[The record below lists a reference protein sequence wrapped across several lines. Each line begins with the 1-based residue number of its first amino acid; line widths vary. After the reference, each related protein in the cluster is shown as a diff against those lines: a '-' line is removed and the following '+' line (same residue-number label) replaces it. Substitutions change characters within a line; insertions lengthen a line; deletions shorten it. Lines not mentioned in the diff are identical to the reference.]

1 VVAPVVS
8 TSTATADLPASRR
21 SSKRR
26 RASNRRVSIQRRP
39 PVVVVAEGLQSAGR
53 AVFTVLR
60 VLAKL
65 LVLVGLLVA
74 VVGGGR
80 VVAAHVVASPQFA
93 LAAVE
98 VRGVARAGR
107 SEILAATGVKLGDA
121 LLALDTDKLAAR
133 IAEHPWVA
141 EARVGRRLPA
151 TLVIDVVERRARAAV
166 NLGGLYLVDGEG
178 HPFKR
183 ATAAEAVG
191 LPVITGIERPQYVDH
206 RGPCEAAFREAL
218 TIVTAWARKPGRP
231 PLSEV
236 NVAPRH
242 GFTVFLADTGAEIRL
257 GRNEYDRKLA
267 RLDQILEAVKA
278 SGAGVGTVRVVHLDG
293 EGGNRVPVHLT
304 LEGTLPTISK

>member
-1 VVAPVVS
+1 
-8 TSTATADLPASRR
+8 
-21 SSKRR
+21 
-26 RASNRRVSIQRRP
+26 
-39 PVVVVAEGLQSAGR
+39 VVVVADGIQSVGR
-53 AVFTVLR
+53 AIFAVLR

-80 VVAAHVVASPQFA
+80 VALSHVVASPQFA

-98 VRGVARAGR
+98 VRGAARAG
-107 SEILAATGVKLGDA
+107 SNEIVAATGVKLGEA

-141 EARVGRRLPA
+141 EARVSRRLPA
-151 TLVIDVVERRARAAV
+151 TLVIEVVERRPRAAV
-166 NLGGLYLVDGEG
+166 NLGGLYLVDGDG

-218 TIVTAWARKPGRP
+218 TIITSWNKQPGRP

-257 GRNEYDRKLA
+257 GRKEYDRKLA
-267 RLDQILEAVKA
+267 RLDQILEAVKT
-278 SGAGVGTVRVVHLDG
+278 SGAGAGAIRVVHLDG
-293 EGGNRVPVHLT
+293 ESGNRVPVHLT
-304 LEGTLPTISK
+304 QLTQLKHESTPPTTSQ